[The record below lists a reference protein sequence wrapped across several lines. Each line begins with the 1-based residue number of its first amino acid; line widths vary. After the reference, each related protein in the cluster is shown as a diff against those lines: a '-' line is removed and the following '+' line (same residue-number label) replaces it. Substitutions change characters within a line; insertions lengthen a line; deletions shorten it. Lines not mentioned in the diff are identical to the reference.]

1 MASNAKNMF
10 IGLFLTAAFF
20 AVLVVMFMHI
30 YPGKDGENVNAFTY
44 SDNLFNSMAK
54 GSTNYIPEL
63 QAKAAKV
70 QGKSFDL
77 VLEFHDGAVEGHETY
92 QAVAA
97 DVVRDSAVI
106 LGTVATVEAQGE
118 HLKVSGDLGAVLL
131 AGLADA
137 EAMFNNDGAAVKG
150 RYNMDERRAMFLWW
164 KVLRE
169 MQRQFTLAK
178 DKPTSDLVK
187 SVVNKGVEVGYNFYG
202 ISPEKVSD
210 KAGILVFALVFYVV
224 YTLWWGIAIMEIFTG
239 LGLKMTKGAK
249 KEV

>member
-1 MASNAKNMF
+1 MAAQPKNM
-10 IGLFLTAAFF
+10 IMGLALTAAFF
-20 AVLVVMFMHI
+20 AVLFAMFMEI

-54 GSTNYIPEL
+54 GSTNYIPGL
-63 QAKAAKV
+63 VDKAAAAAGTTF
-70 QGKSFDL
+70 QL
-77 VLEFHDGAVEGHETY
+77 TLEFHDGAVEGHESY

-97 DVVRDSAVI
+97 DVARDGAAI
-106 LGTVATVEAQGE
+106 MGMAATATAEGDQIT
-118 HLKVSGDLGAVLL
+118 VSGDLGVVLGAAL
-131 AGLADA
+131 KDA
-137 EAMFNNDGAAVKG
+137 EAMFNNDGAAVSG
-150 RYNMDERRAMFLWW
+150 RYGMDERRVMFLWW

-202 ISPEKVSD
+202 IAPEKVSD

>member
-1 MASNAKNMF
+1 MANQPKNLF
-10 IGLFLTAAFF
+10 IGFLLTVVFF
-20 AVLVVMFMHI
+20 AVLFAMFMEI

-63 QAKAAKV
+63 MDKAAKAD
-70 QGKSFDL
+70 GKTFDL
-77 VLEFHDGAVEGHETY
+77 TLEFHDGAVEGHEGY
-92 QAVAA
+92 NAVAV
-97 DVVRDSAVI
+97 DVARDAAVI
-106 LGTVATVEAQGE
+106 LGGVAAAEAGGNQ
-118 HLKVSGDLGAVLL
+118 LKVSGDLGKVLGAAL
-131 AGLADA
+131 KDA
-137 EAMFNNDGAAVKG
+137 EAMFNNDGAALKG
-150 RYNMDERRAMFLWW
+150 RYDMDERRAMLLWW

-202 ISPEKVSD
+202 IAPEKVSD
-210 KAGILVFALVFYVV
+210 KAGILVFALVFYVA